1 MEKLSWHVR
10 ISVVRMCGI
19 TVGNFRRMLNRAV
32 SSHVV
37 RELWARQARRA
48 RQARLAKME
57 LPNCPAFRA
66 SLASLAQITRNDARF
81 NGVENAA
88 WENACLW
95 VKRLSW
101 QPQGG
106 RVK

>member
-1 MEKLSWHVR
+1 MEKLTWHVR

-37 RELWARQARRA
+37 RE
-48 RQARLAKME
+48 
-57 LPNCPAFRA
+57 A
-66 SLASLAQITRNDARF
+66 SFGSRCRINYGMFTRNDSRF

-88 WENACLW
+88 WGNACLW

-101 QPQGG
+101 QPQAG